1 MRLALTRSVVT
12 ASVLAASVLAALTT
26 CVSAAD
32 QRWTSAYAQGTTEAI
47 IRNEQS
53 SNVNIY
59 CPAGQADTT
68 PGIFIAFKKVT
79 AKAGEAVGVQFV
91 IDGKSHSFD
100 FNEIQFEAK
109 DSAKRS
115 ALSALIDALTQS
127 KSKSFAVAFPKLGM
141 SERFSLLGAKKA
153 MTSGKEF
160 LDGCGE

>member
-1 MRLALTRSVVT
+1 MRLVLTR
-12 ASVLAASVLAALTT
+12 SVLAASVLASVLAALTT
-26 CVSAAD
+26 SVPAAD

-47 IRNEQS
+47 IRNELG

-68 PGIFIAFKKVT
+68 PGIFIEFKKVT
-79 AKAGEAVGVQFV
+79 AKAGETVAVQFV
-91 IDGKSHSFD
+91 IDGTRHAFD

-109 DSAKRS
+109 DPAKRS
-115 ALSALIDALTQS
+115 ALSALIDALTTS

-153 MTSGKEF
+153 MMSAKEF
-160 LDGCGE
+160 LGGCGE